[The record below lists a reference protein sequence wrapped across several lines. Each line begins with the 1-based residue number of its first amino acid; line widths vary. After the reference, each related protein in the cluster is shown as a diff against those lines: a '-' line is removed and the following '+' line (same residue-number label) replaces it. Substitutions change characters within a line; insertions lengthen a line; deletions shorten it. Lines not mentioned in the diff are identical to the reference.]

1 MSSVWD
7 RLYVEKTKNFRKR
20 SPYLI
25 QQRRGSS
32 RNSNQGLRRSGMNT
46 VCPLKGASA
55 RPNTA
60 YLRRIEKLKNSADI
74 RLSGDSTQSTIV
86 MRANRPS
93 TAPVVV
99 SHVSCFQGS
108 VNQKISDQK
117 GSFGTT
123 RNIFG
128 GLFA

>member
-7 RLYVEKTKNFRKR
+7 RLYVEKTRHFRAR
-20 SPYLI
+20 SPYVI
-25 QQRRGSS
+25 QQSLGRKRIAHNSLQ
-32 RNSNQGLRRSGMNT
+32 RNGTNT

-60 YLRRIEKLKNSADI
+60 YLRRIEKLKNNAAV
-74 RLSGDSTQSTIV
+74 RLSNDSTQSTIV
-86 MRANRPS
+86 LKADRPS
-93 TAPVVV
+93 TAPLVVN
-99 SHVSCFQGS
+99 HVSCFQGS

-123 RNIFG
+123 RNVFG